1 VLKGLKRA
9 PAGVKALPTI
19 LSSYVALSERDMRRQ
34 SLAARDPLL
43 RDVLAAVDRHAATA
57 PLTAPA
63 PRARPQ
69 LPPAGAA
76 RQDGDGVPNPVQPMR
91 RAAAV
96 QPGAAA
102 AASQQQPAAGSDP
115 PAAMRMVPSPASA
128 VISTSTDVVSPAAAR
143 VSTLQRP
150 SDMRPG
156 RAAGAASPWH
166 GSRKR
171 LPARRKRPASEE
183 LDAAGQDGG
192 MADALGIL
200 ERSLNPETLLSLFSG
215 GELQVRRGPD
225 CHPGCHN
232 ATCSAADSIVYAVQS
247 ACIVSRSRWVATFQV
262 MHRSAGALCSGAC
275 QPLVTLAACAKGRC
289 RAVSATASAAA
300 PGGPARQPEQPANCQ
315 CQRVWRQH
323 VRLHGRR
330 LCARCEQRWHS

>member
-1 VLKGLKRA
+1 MLKGLKRA

-43 RDVLAAVDRHAATA
+43 RDILAAVDRHAATA
-57 PLTAPA
+57 PLTASAQRP
-63 PRARPQ
+63 RPQ
-69 LPPAGAA
+69 LPPADAV
-76 RQDGDGVPNPVQPMR
+76 RQDGGRVPDPVQPMR
-91 RAAAV
+91 RTAAV
-96 QPGAAA
+96 RPGAAA
-102 AASQQQPAAGSDP
+102 AAGQQQPAAASSL

-128 VISTSTDVVSPAAAR
+128 VISTSSDAASPAAAR
-143 VSTLQRP
+143 VSTLPRP

-156 RAAGAASPWH
+156 RAAGAAPPLH

-171 LPARRKRPASEE
+171 VPARRKRPAPEE
-183 LDAAGQDGG
+183 LDATGQDGG
-192 MADALGIL
+192 MADALSIL

-215 GELQVRRGPD
+215 GELQVCRPSLFSR
-225 CHPGCHN
+225 CHN
-232 ATCSAADSIVYAVQS
+232 PTCSAADRIVYAVQP
-247 ACIVSRSRWVATFQV
+247 ACVVSRSRWVATFQV
-262 MHRSAGALCSGAC
+262 MHRFAGALCSGAC
-275 QPLVTLAACAKGRC
+275 QPLVTVAACAKGRC

-300 PGGPARQPEQPANCQ
+300 PGGPARQPEQPADCR

-330 LCARCEQRWHS
+330 FRARCEQRWQS

>member
-1 VLKGLKRA
+1 MLKGLKRA

-19 LSSYVALSERDMRRQ
+19 LSGYVALSERDMRRQ

-43 RDVLAAVDRHAATA
+43 RDILAVVDRHAATA

-63 PRARPQ
+63 PRPRPQ
-69 LPPAGAA
+69 LQPAGAV
-76 RQDGDGVPNPVQPMR
+76 RQDGGRVPDPVQPMR

-102 AASQQQPAAGSDP
+102 AAGQQQPTAGSSP

-128 VISTSTDVVSPAAAR
+128 VISTSSDVASPAAAR

-156 RAAGAASPWH
+156 RAAGAASPLH

-171 LPARRKRPASEE
+171 VPARRKRPAPEE
-183 LDAAGQDGG
+183 LDATGQDGG

-215 GELQVRRGPD
+215 GELQVRGTLLFSRAATVQPAALLTGSCVQCNLHLLCCQDGMQISKSLMCRSALRRGLP
-225 CHPGCHN
+225 
-232 ATCSAADSIVYAVQS
+232 ATCHARCLCKGVQPCHQRRRISSSPWTPCQAARAACQLPVS
-247 ACIVSRSRWVATFQV
+247 ACMA
-262 MHRSAGALCSGAC
+262 MAC
-275 QPLVTLAACAKGRC
+275 QPTWQ
-289 RAVSATASAAA
+289 TI
-300 PGGPARQPEQPANCQ
+300 
-315 CQRVWRQH
+315 
-323 VRLHGRR
+323 
-330 LCARCEQRWHS
+330 LC